1 MPKNDLK
8 DPDLKEE
15 IGALK
20 LSLIKDNES
29 LIKDRQILASNP
41 WLRIDTGIY
50 EKGSSMSLIKDGA
63 D

>member
-1 MPKNDLK
+1 MTHLTMPKNDLK

-41 WLRIDTGIY
+41 
-50 EKGSSMSLIKDGA
+50 
-63 D
+63 